1 MILSSIV
8 SIFHERINPT
18 GLRFVNR
25 VSGTIIALFVGLRVL
40 LSILATVY

>member
-25 VSGTIIALFVGLRVL
+25 VSGTIIALFGLRVL